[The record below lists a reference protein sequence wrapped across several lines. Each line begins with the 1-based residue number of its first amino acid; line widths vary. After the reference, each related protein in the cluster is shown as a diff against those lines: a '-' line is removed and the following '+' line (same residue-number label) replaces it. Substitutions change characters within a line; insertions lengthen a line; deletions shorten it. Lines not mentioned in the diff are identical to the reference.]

1 MEFLD
6 LSGFHRVGSAEA
18 ARRHLAHLLAF
29 CPNPLPQ
36 ESAQQAV
43 TQMVSISPIDLYLL
57 PYSGVWVSELT
68 DEGEQLKY
76 GAQLKYTIFI
86 YQEHDHPTKNLA
98 EAPA

>member
-1 MEFLD
+1 
-6 LSGFHRVGSAEA
+6 
-18 ARRHLAHLLAF
+18 
-29 CPNPLPQ
+29 
-36 ESAQQAV
+36 
-43 TQMVSISPIDLYLL
+43 MVNISPIDLYLL

-86 YQEHDHPTKNLA
+86 DQEHDYPTKNPA